1 MTSRTFDDLSTRELH
16 DILRLRSDVF
26 VVEQACIY
34 PDVDGRD
41 TDPQTMHHWIGHD
54 GGVIAYLRVLVD
66 ADGARRI
73 GRVVTSPSARGEG
86 FAAQLV
92 STVAAGI
99 DCELVIDAQT
109 HLTTWYE
116 QLGFEVAGAEFV
128 EDGIPHVPMRRATA
142 VPARRSI

>member
-41 TDPQTMHHWIGHD
+41 AEPSTMHHWIGRD
-54 GGVIAYLRVLVD
+54 GAVVAYLRVLVVD
-66 ADGARRI
+66 DRTWRI

-86 FAAQLV
+86 LAAHLV
-92 STVAAGI
+92 NAVATGIAG
-99 DCELVIDAQT
+99 DVVLDAQT
-109 HLTTWYE
+109 HLIAWYE

-128 EDGIPHVPMRRATA
+128 DDGIPHVPMN
-142 VPARRSI
+142 RSVDLTDSA